1 MTETRLRTYRDPDD
15 ATGRIRRIRGR
26 RAREQPE
33 AEPERKEKPVT
44 LYMLDFNQTTK
55 EYVLTRETTVFS
67 ELPPGAVHVTGE
79 KRAYFWDRCPHREPS
94 AGITASD
101 LYLYMV
107 NNSINEALAVRWD
120 RSPVDM
126 KKYIVYSIVGII
138 LVCVVW
144 VMM

>member
-94 AGITASD
+94 DGITASD

-107 NNSINEALAVRWD
+107 NNSINDALAYRYET
-120 RSPVDM
+120 SSIDM
-126 KKYIVYSIVGII
+126 RKVITYGIAGVV

-144 VMM
+144 ALM